1 MNRYVGSFF
10 VKASGKPSDI
20 VERLN
25 EIAGFPSDEDIELY
39 EVRNGFAGAPELS
52 LNLDD
57 LQEVPVLPTYFP

>member
-1 MNRYVGSFF
+1 

-39 EVRNGFAGAPELS
+39 EVRNIY
-52 LNLDD
+52 NLYN
-57 LQEVPVLPTYFP
+57 LESI